1 VMLIALVVYEAWR
14 VWRSAGD
21 LDAHVRAGAQA
32 IVEVLSMQSR
42 TRAATEP
49 AHDPSA
55 PPSPAIADLTEIE
68 AVLPGLGTPTAVRVA
83 TTSALAGKT
92 LGAANLRGLTG
103 ATVLAIQRGEHSIA
117 VPSAGD
123 TIEANDVLALAG
135 SSDAICAATALLAPD
150 AVARA

>member
-1 VMLIALVVYEAWR
+1 
-14 VWRSAGD
+14 
-21 LDAHVRAGAQA
+21 
-32 IVEVLSMQSR
+32 
-42 TRAATEP
+42 
-49 AHDPSA
+49 
-55 PPSPAIADLTEIE
+55 
-68 AVLPGLGTPTAVRVA
+68 PGLGTPTAVRVA

-103 ATVLAIQRGEHSIA
+103 ATALAIQRGEHSIA